1 MKTHGR
7 WYVQC
12 RFRSYRYTQPDW
24 VTYSSHAERSGAERQ
39 LAWEQKYHGGDNVE
53 YRIVRKAG
61 N

>member
-12 RFRSYRYTQPDW
+12 RFRSDRYTQPDW
-24 VTYSSHAERSGAERQ
+24 VTLSSHVKRSEAERQ

-53 YRIVRKAG
+53 HRIVRKTG